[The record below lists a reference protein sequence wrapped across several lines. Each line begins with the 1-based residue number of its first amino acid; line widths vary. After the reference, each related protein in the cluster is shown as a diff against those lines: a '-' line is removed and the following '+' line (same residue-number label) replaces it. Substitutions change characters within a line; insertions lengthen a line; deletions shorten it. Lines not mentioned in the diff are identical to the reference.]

1 MNKQLYRYYLVMALS
16 FVVDS
21 IISYYLPY
29 NFDKLGIT
37 IVPCVSLMMF
47 TLLNNTIGDEHRY
60 IFATVTGLY
69 YAIVYA
75 NSLLIYVLLY
85 CVYAFFGKKYTK
97 LATYTFL

>member
-47 TLLNNTIGDEHRY
+47 TLLNNTIGDEHQ
-60 IFATVTGLY
+60 IHICNCDWT
-69 YAIVYA
+69 
-75 NSLLIYVLLY
+75 LLCDCLR
-85 CVYAFFGKKYTK
+85 K
-97 LATYTFL
+97 